1 MATRGI
7 DFLVKINTGTAEAPV
22 YTTVGAQRG
31 ASLSMSAETLDKT
44 SKDSE
49 GWMES
54 LAGMRSWSI
63 STDGLLILDDEGYL
77 AIEDAYMLGN
87 NVLIQMT
94 TKSGALYEGDAI
106 ITTVDL
112 DAPYDDLANYSAEF
126 TGAGKLTKK

>member
-7 DFLVKINTGTAEAPV
+7 DFLIKVNTGTAEEPE

-44 SKDSE
+44 SKDSD
-49 GWMES
+49 GWQES

-63 STDGLLILDDEGYL
+63 STDGLLILDDEGYM
-77 AIEDAYMLGN
+77 AIEEAYMMGEN
-87 NVLIQMT
+87 ILIQMT